1 MKIGKENEILEF
13 KKSSGELKEGIISIG
28 AILNKHKSGELYF
41 GIRNDGLA
49 VGQDVTEKTLRDI
62 SQAISNHIEPK
73 IFPHITH
80 IVIENQN
87 CIHVKFEGNN
97 VPYFAYGRAYMRV
110 ADEDRIMTPKELESY
125 ILKRSKITEKWDT
138 EIAEGN
144 IEDINED
151 ILKNFLERANVAG
164 RVNYAFT
171 NKKDI
176 LNKLGLLKG
185 EKVNNSASV
194 LFSENAKLEIQM
206 AIFATSER
214 LTFNDIQRRSGNVF
228 ELIETAEKYIKNNI
242 KWRVELDGSIHRKE
256 VPEVPLDAIREA
268 IVNSFCH
275 RDYRVSQNNEVT
287 IFKDRIEIYNPGAF
301 PEGLIPNDFIEGSER
316 SIKRNPQIAQMLY
329 YSKDVESFGTGLRR
343 ITATCKAADVKVAFQ
358 MLKTG
363 FAVVFYRS
371 ENLKADKPPIKADKP
386 PIKADKKPKVISN
399 LDKIIEYSK
408 NNDYL
413 TNKTVR
419 EIIGCS
425 ESTAK
430 RLLKSLVEKNILSA
444 VGELKTRKYFFS
456 GGKGE

>member
-371 ENLKADKPPIKADKP
+371 ENLKADKPPIKADK
-386 PIKADKKPKVISN
+386 KPKVISN

>member
-1 MKIGKENEILEF
+1 MKIGRENEILEF
-13 KKSSGELKEGIISIG
+13 KKSSGELKEGIISIA
-28 AILNKHKSGELYF
+28 AILNKHKNGELYF
-41 GIRNDGLA
+41 GIRNDGLI
-49 VGQDVTEKTLRDI
+49 VGQNVAEKTLRDI

-73 IFPHITH
+73 IFPHIAH

-87 CIHVKFEGNN
+87 CIHVKFEGDN
-97 VPYFAYGRAYMRV
+97 VPYFAYGRAYIRV

-138 EIAEGN
+138 EIAEAN

-176 LNKLGLLKG
+176 LNKLGLIKE

-194 LFSENAKLEIQM
+194 LFSKNSNLEIQM
-206 AIFATSER
+206 AIFATNER
-214 LTFNDIQRRSGNVF
+214 LTFNDIQRRIGTIF
-228 ELIETAEKYIKNNI
+228 ELIETAEKYIRNNI
-242 KWRVELDGSIHRKE
+242 KWRVEFDGSSHRKE
-256 VPEVPLDAIREA
+256 VPEVPLDAVREA
-268 IVNSFCH
+268 LVNSFCH

-301 PEGLIPNDFIEGSER
+301 PEGLTPNDFIEGSER
-316 SIKRNPQIAQMLY
+316 SIKRNPKIAQILY

-343 ITATCKAADVKVAFQ
+343 IIAACKTADIKVDFQ

-371 ENLKADKPPIKADKP
+371 ENITTDKK
-386 PIKADKKPKVISN
+386 PIKADKKPKGMSN
-399 LDKIIEYSK
+399 FDKIIEYSK

-413 TNKTVR
+413 TNKTAR

-430 RLLKSLVEKNILSA
+430 RLLKSLVEKKILSA
-444 VGELKTRKYFFS
+444 VGKLKTRKYFFS
-456 GGKGE
+456 GDKSE